1 MGSTLN
7 HFSGRNQM
15 ATMSKGLDS
24 VINGRYVFPAP
35 AKSGV
40 GIGVPLVTIAHN
52 RAYAVFLRAKHRHT
66 QIMVGR
72 MGASSDAPGS
82 IVTGYANPVRLT
94 TSAIGVS
101 CGEFSKFTIEA
112 AIMATTPTLS
122 HPQVTIENGRAV
134 TTSMAVALYFKKLHK
149 NVIQKIESLDC
160 SPEFTS
166 ANFSAHVENIKA
178 GAVNR
183 DSRSYKITKDG
194 FVFLVMGFTGK
205 KAAAF
210 KEAYIAEFNRMEAT
224 LHDRA
229 IPAPAE
235 PSPAERDAYNVQC
248 LMQHYRV
255 FLEAWTQQIEPALK
269 KLESPLVGRLHDRF
283 GDGWL
288 FLNSLEKS
296 LGAKLL
302 PGQSPRIFNE

>member
-1 MGSTLN
+1 
-7 HFSGRNQM
+7 
-15 ATMSKGLDS
+15 MSKGLDS

-40 GIGVPLVTIAHN
+40 GIGVPESNMAHN
-52 RAYAVFLRAKHRHT
+52 RAQAVFLCAKHRHT

-82 IVTGYANPVRLT
+82 MLTGYANPVRLT

-101 CGEFSKFTIEA
+101 CGELSILNMEA

-166 ANFSAHVENIKA
+166 ANFSADVQMVGIGN
-178 GAVNR
+178 GAER
-183 DSRSYKITKDG
+183 GSKSYKITKDG

>member
-1 MGSTLN
+1 MT
-7 HFSGRNQM
+7 
-15 ATMSKGLDS
+15 TMSKGLDS

-35 AKSGV
+35 YKTGAGFRSLLITK
-40 GIGVPLVTIAHN
+40 AHN
-52 RAYAVFLRAKHRHT
+52 RAEAVFLCAMHCHA
-66 QIMVGR
+66 QIMAGC
-72 MGASSDAPGS
+72 MGASSDAPAS
-82 IVTGYANPVRLT
+82 LVTGTANPVHLATHEFR
-94 TSAIGVS
+94 SSG
-101 CGEFSKFTIEA
+101 GEFSKFTKEA
-112 AIMATTPTLS
+112 VIMTTIPTLS

-134 TTSMAVALYFKKLHK
+134 TTSLAVALYFKKMHK

-160 SPEFTS
+160 SPGFAS

-183 DSRSYKITKDG
+183 DSRSYQITKDG

-224 LHDRA
+224 LHGNA
-229 IPAPAE
+229 IPAPVPTE

-255 FLEAWTQQIEPALK
+255 FYEAWVQQIEPALK
-269 KLESPLVGRLHDRF
+269 NLESLLVGKLHDRF
-283 GDGWL
+283 GDGWI

-296 LGAKLL
+296 LSGKLQ
-302 PGQSPRIFNE
+302 PGQSPRIFNK

>member
-1 MGSTLN
+1 
-7 HFSGRNQM
+7 M

-35 AKSGV
+35 YKAGAGFRSLL
-40 GIGVPLVTIAHN
+40 ITIAHN
-52 RAYAVFLRAKHRHT
+52 RAHAVFLCAMHCHV
-66 QIMVGR
+66 QIMAGR

-82 IVTGYANPVRLT
+82 IVTGTANPVRLAT
-94 TSAIGVS
+94 HEFRSSG
-101 CGEFSKFTIEA
+101 GEFSKFTIEA

-134 TTSMAVALYFKKLHK
+134 TTSMAVALYFKKMHK

-160 SPEFTS
+160 SPEFTRL
-166 ANFSAHVENIKA
+166 NFQPSEYI
-178 GAVNR
+178 
-183 DSRSYKITKDG
+183 DSTGRTLPAYQITKDG